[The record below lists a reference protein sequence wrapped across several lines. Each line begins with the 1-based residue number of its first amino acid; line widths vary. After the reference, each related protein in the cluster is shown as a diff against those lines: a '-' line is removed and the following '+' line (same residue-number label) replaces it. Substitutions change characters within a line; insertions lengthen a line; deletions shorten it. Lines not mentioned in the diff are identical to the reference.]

1 MRCRY
6 FVLFFISLFAVQ
18 GFAQDINIARKSID
32 YLASDELSGR
42 LPGTKGDS
50 LSIDF
55 ITTQMK
61 YNGLEEFDF
70 GYVQPFELVTKIEPS
85 DKCIAI
91 LHGKKLKMHDDF
103 MPMSFSGNGALDAE
117 LVFMNF
123 GNQENVSY
131 EPGKWVLLLI
141 NNEAGEYPS
150 PRELIKAS
158 LDAKK
163 NGAAGVIFAG
173 KHDLSENSEF
183 LPFAYS
189 RSLAFLDIPVIQVSA
204 ELLGEA
210 MEGAH
215 YSLSDLFNEKT
226 DIQEMNETIDLQMY
240 AYVEINKF
248 YSETANIAGCVRTE
262 NSDSWL
268 VIGAHYDHLGYGGQ
282 GSGSREPSVH
292 AVHNGADD
300 NASGVAMVLMLAD
313 YYAQKTPDVN
323 LAFVLFGA
331 EEQGLLGS
339 YHFVENMPFP
349 ADKIKAML
357 NYDMVGRVEDSVLS
371 ISGVKTGAEFE
382 EILQSFDGSPLK
394 LSLGGGGYAGSDQA
408 SFYSENVPVLFFNSG
423 LHDDYHTPADDV
435 DKINFEGMDQIADLS
450 IVLIDSLMKPET
462 EISYQKMKK
471 SENSRHGGDM
481 KVSLGI
487 MPDVAGREENGMAV
501 DGVRPG
507 GPADEAGFEKG
518 DLIIAIG
525 EHEISNIYDYMNILS
540 DFDKGDTV
548 EILIIR
554 NEKEKSL
561 EVEF

>member
-215 YSLSDLFNEKT
+215 YSLSDMFNEKT

-487 MPDVAGREENGMAV
+487 MP
-501 DGVRPG
+501 
-507 GPADEAGFEKG
+507 
-518 DLIIAIG
+518 
-525 EHEISNIYDYMNILS
+525 
-540 DFDKGDTV
+540 
-548 EILIIR
+548 
-554 NEKEKSL
+554 
-561 EVEF
+561 